1 MELLMP
7 WFNYGRIFHSINAE
21 TLVKSTSFY
30 TLEQASA
37 LHRVTSNGGVAFDAP
52 SDRPLCKNPW
62 TIVFLV
68 SYRVSS
74 PPFFL
79 CFCLLNVLSTFYT
92 CFSSLM
98 TECGHD
104 GSLELSVFA
113 AGLVPWPGLLG
124 RCLQT
129 VPLRAPPFLLAGERA
144 IPACP
149 RRYSGREACY

>member
-1 MELLMP
+1 MMSIGLTLSSFLRSGMWINIASMLLFTASILSNFLITAFNLYGYAVPEDVMYASSFPVGGRIAMELLMP
-7 WFNYGRIFHSINAE
+7 WFNYGRIFHSINAK
-21 TLVKSTSFY
+21 TLVNSTSFY

-79 CFCLLNVLSTFYT
+79 CFCLLNVLSTF
-92 CFSSLM
+92 
-98 TECGHD
+98 
-104 GSLELSVFA
+104 
-113 AGLVPWPGLLG
+113 
-124 RCLQT
+124 
-129 VPLRAPPFLLAGERA
+129 
-144 IPACP
+144 
-149 RRYSGREACY
+149 